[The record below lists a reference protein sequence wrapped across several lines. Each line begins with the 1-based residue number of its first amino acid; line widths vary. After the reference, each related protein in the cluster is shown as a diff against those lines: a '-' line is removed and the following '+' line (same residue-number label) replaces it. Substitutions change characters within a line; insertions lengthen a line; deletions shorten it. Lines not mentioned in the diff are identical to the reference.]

1 MKNAITTIFYLL
13 ITANLFS
20 QELFKSGEV
29 VYSVKISPEQNLNN
43 SLESKNMYHS
53 FQKKTNLFSEKLKYT
68 LKFNKK
74 NSIFYLNSNL
84 AMDSEESFNK
94 LALIL
99 NKGDNRYFVDLKK
112 RQMTEEKPFFGED
125 FLIVSATSDL
135 KWKLV
140 NEKKKIGKYICY
152 KATVKRKNNGPK
164 GVVDPYSTYTA
175 WYTPDISFNYGPFE
189 FNSLPGLILELSIKD
204 RTYTASKITLKKET
218 IKIDKPNNGKLV
230 TKKEFDNIGK
240 KAFENR

>member
-1 MKNAITTIFYLL
+1 
-13 ITANLFS
+13 
-20 QELFKSGEV
+20 
-29 VYSVKISPEQNLNN
+29 
-43 SLESKNMYHS
+43 MYYS
-53 FQKKTNLFSEKLKYT
+53 FQKKTNRFSEKLKYT

-74 NSIFYLNSNL
+74 SSLFYINSDLG
-84 AMDSEESFNK
+84 MEREDKFNK
-94 LALIL
+94 LVIIL

-112 RQMTEEKPFFGED
+112 RQMIEEKPFFGED
-125 FLIVSATSDL
+125 FLVVSATSDL

-152 KATVKRKNNGPK
+152 KATVQRKNNGPK
-164 GVVDPYSTYTA
+164 DVVNPHSTYTA

-189 FNSLPGLILELSIKD
+189 FNSLPGLILQLSIKD

-218 IKIDKPNNGKLV
+218 IKIDKPNKGKLV
-230 TKKEFDNIGK
+230 TKKEFDDIGK